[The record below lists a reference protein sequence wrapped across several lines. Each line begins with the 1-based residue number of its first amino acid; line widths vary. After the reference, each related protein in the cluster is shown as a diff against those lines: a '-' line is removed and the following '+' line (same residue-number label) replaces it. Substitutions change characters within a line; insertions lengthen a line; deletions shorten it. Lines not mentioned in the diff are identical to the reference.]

1 MPDAP
6 EMLAIVRAV
15 RSSEN
20 FKSELRY
27 IRRGGYD
34 VTEGPGLFKH
44 LERGLVRVVFPT
56 TVAQVDAGTVV
67 ALVCLYDTGEQ
78 YNVYA
83 HTICAGPGVNALLKA
98 IHSQMPVALPQPGAT
113 GEAAIAKF
121 VAWKEAAWTRFLNEE
136 LDVGPE
142 KASAIWI
149 GNFWKALDRM
159 FGGGHLVSGQEP
171 ATESRRLVLK

>member
-1 MPDAP
+1 MSMPDAP
-6 EMLAIVRAV
+6 EMLAIVKAV

-34 VTEGPGLFKH
+34 VTEEPGLFKH

-56 TVAQVDAGTVV
+56 NVARVDAGTVV

-98 IHSQMPVALPQPGAT
+98 THSQMPVALPQPGAT

-121 VAWKEAAWTRFLNEE
+121 VAWKEAAWTRFLNDE
-136 LDVGPE
+136 LEFGSDA
-142 KASAIWI
+142 ASATWI
-149 GNFWKALDRM
+149 SSFWRALDRM
-159 FGGGHLVSGQEP
+159 FGGGYLTDTGRTAARQT
-171 ATESRRLVLK
+171 ALQ

>member
-1 MPDAP
+1 MSDMAT
-6 EMLAIVRAV
+6 IVRTV
-15 RSSEN
+15 RESEN

-27 IRRGGYD
+27 IGRGGYEI
-34 VTEGPGLFKH
+34 TEGPRLFKH
-44 LERGLVRVVFPT
+44 LENNLVRVVFPT
-56 TVAQVDAGTVV
+56 TVTRVDAGTIV
-67 ALVCLYDTGEQ
+67 ALVCLYDARER

-98 IHSQMPVALPQPGAT
+98 IHSPMPTALPQPGAK
-113 GEAAIAKF
+113 GEEAIGKF

-136 LDVGPE
+136 LDVGLD

-159 FGGGHLVSGQEP
+159 FGGGCLVSGKEP
-171 ATESRRLVLK
+171 ALPTRRLSLK